1 MGRWPSRISMSGI
14 EFLWDDVHQTV
25 NSQIQV
31 AEKSGEPDNTLAELK
46 DLRARLSVLQHTGS
60 VPEHPAEVYD
70 RAVEAAI
77 ERLLPGAEVIRQE
90 RRSRELADF
99 VVRYQ
104 GDQLFVETK
113 WRSDTARPFGGS
125 TLPQLL
131 KRLGP
136 DAKLLVVVNTSEPPM
151 VRASDIIEDALGER
165 GRIATWRDV
174 RDDAAL
180 GEALASLLRHKA
192 GNRQNLL
199 LDEER

>member
-1 MGRWPSRISMSGI
+1 MSGN